1 MTGYHLLNGA
11 QKRSDC
17 LLNHFSFLKTIINA
31 SLANPNTPFFALP
44 FTPTLPHHGQALPHS
59 HHLSPLLLL
68 LLLFV
73 LGALRRADEQLPA
86 EREARRKG
94 GLRDAEPLP
103 VLLARHRERAEPDV
117 GACGA
122 GALRE
127 ELDDELR
134 HHRHDRRPAHGGP
147 NLSSPLVGHAQGLY
161 SFAGKDSVGLLMA
174 MTFVFAQGDYA
185 NSTIVI
191 MGRNDVFSQVRE
203 MAVVGGSGLFRLAR
217 GYAQARTH
225 TFDQTT
231 GYTVVQYD
239 VFVTHS

>member
-1 MTGYHLLNGA
+1 MAKLFPILTTFLLFFFFSSSSCWA
-11 QKRSDC
+11 HSEEQMS
-17 LLNHFSFLKTIINA
+17 SFLRSEKRVEKAAYETQSHFQFFWHDIVSGPSPTSVRVAQAPSEKNSTTSFGTIVMIDD
-31 SLANPNTPFFALP
+31 
-44 FTPTLPHHGQALPHS
+44 
-59 HHLSPLLLL
+59 PLT
-68 LLLFV
+68 V
-73 LGALRRADEQLPA
+73 
-86 EREARRKG
+86 
-94 GLRDAEPLP
+94 
-103 VLLARHRERAEPDV
+103 
-117 GACGA
+117 
-122 GALRE
+122 
-127 ELDDELR
+127 
-134 HHRHDRRPAHGGP
+134 GP